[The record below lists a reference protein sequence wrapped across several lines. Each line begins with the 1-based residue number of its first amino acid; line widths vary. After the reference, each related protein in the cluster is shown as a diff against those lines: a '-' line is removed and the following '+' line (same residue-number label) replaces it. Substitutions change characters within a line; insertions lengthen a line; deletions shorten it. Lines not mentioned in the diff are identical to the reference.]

1 LRYATEG
8 FYSKGNKKL
17 SFLTRSVFDL
27 FIKIGLRNKG
37 LERTG
42 SFMIKSCF
50 INFNFFSFFNR
61 VLYGVAPYEIEWG
74 ETLVC
79 LLGSNRMHSTNQ
91 ILIDL
96 RREKDA
102 DVFKYD

>member
-1 LRYATEG
+1 V
-8 FYSKGNKKL
+8 
-17 SFLTRSVFDL
+17 FLIY